1 MTTKEQNIDLHLRA
15 AVEDFLFAEALMLDE
30 KRYADWVELFSE
42 DAIYWVPANNFD
54 NDPSQHVSLIYDNH
68 SRLKERLARMQHP
81 YFWRQDPPSRTSR
94 LIGNVRVLETQADEL
109 LVESRFQMLE
119 IRRQTRHFAGTCHH
133 RLIEAGSSWKIRK
146 KTVYLIS
153 NDEPQTNL
161 SFLL

>member
-1 MTTKEQNIDLHLRA
+1 MTTREQNIDLQLRA
-15 AVEDFLFAEALMLDE
+15 AVEDFLYAEALMLDE

-81 YFWRQDPPSRTSR
+81 YFWSQDPPSRTSR
-94 LIGNVRVLETQADEL
+94 LIGNIRVLETDGEEV
-109 LVESRFQMLE
+109 LVESRFQMME

-133 RLIEAGSSWKIRK
+133 RLVGAENDWKIRS

-153 NDEPQTNL
+153 NNETQANL
-161 SFLL
+161 TFML